1 MKFNLANKLEK
12 SAAFSYFM
20 RLANK
25 KLLVE
30 VKHISPGRSLKQNNY
45 LHLIL
50 ADFGLHFG
58 YTLTEAKQI
67 YKSVNREIYTYSKI
81 NRGKAMHFLRS
92 SADLTK
98 EEMAQ
103 TIDRFRMRSA
113 EAGYD
118 LPLATDQEW
127 LRQIENMIEESRGWL

>member
-1 MKFNLANKLEK
+1 
-12 SAAFSYFM
+12 
-20 RLANK
+20 
-25 KLLVE
+25 
-30 VKHISPGRSLKQNNY
+30 
-45 LHLIL
+45 
-50 ADFGLHFG
+50 
-58 YTLTEAKQI
+58 
-67 YKSVNREIYTYSKI
+67 
-81 NRGKAMHFLRS
+81 MHFLRS